1 MPLYLDSYARTPI
14 GNYAGALAKA
24 TLTFATADPARMAV
38 LAGCSMA
45 GGVVPGVASRTILL
59 PCLGHLFEVEH
70 PAGHVHFAGSALE
83 PNGTLLIVI
92 LNHLAR
98 ADGTPLDGRP
108 ISYRELPGGEVFWR
122 AFVRYSSEPL
132 AGHFGA
138 RAARLPVAARLLG
151 GESIQTK
158 ADFSVRLPF
167 FPRLPVIVQ
176 VSAADDELP
185 GAANI
190 LFDASAPHYVHT
202 GDAAAVGS
210 YVGHLLAAV
219 ERGAD
224 SAGLADHGVV

>member
-1 MPLYLDSYARTPI
+1 MPLYLDSYARTPV
-14 GNYAGALAKA
+14 GNYAGALAKG
-24 TLTFATADPARMAV
+24 TSTFAAADPARMAA

-45 GGVVPGVASRTILL
+45 GGRATGAGSGTILL

-70 PAGHVHFAGSALE
+70 PAGRVRFAGTDLE

-98 ADGTPLDGRP
+98 ADGAPLEGRP
-108 ISYRELPGGEVFWR
+108 ISYRELPAGEVFWR
-122 AFVRYSSEPL
+122 AFVRYSIEPL
-132 AGHFGA
+132 AGHFGT
-138 RAARLPVAARLLG
+138 RAERLPVAARPLG

-167 FPRLPVIVQ
+167 FPRLPLIVQ

-190 LFDASAPHYVHT
+190 LFDASAPHYIHT
-202 GDAAAVGS
+202 EDAAAVGS

-219 ERGAD
+219 EKGTD
-224 SAGLADHGVV
+224 PAGLADHGVV